1 MEGKQKSK
9 NKTIAISLI
18 PQELIE
24 SRILLINGKK
34 VMLDADLAL
43 LYQVK
48 TKALNQAVGRNRKRF
63 PDDFM
68 FRLTRAEKDY
78 VVTNCDHLKHLKFSP
93 TNPYA
98 FTEQGVAM
106 LSSVLSSARAI
117 EVNIQIMRT
126 FTKVRELLINN
137 SELRA
142 KIDLLEKK
150 YDNKFKIVFDA
161 IRTILEAK
169 KGDFKPPGRIGFK

>member
-1 MEGKQKSK
+1 MKKKTRKQSS
-9 NKTIAISLI
+9 NISLV

-34 VMLDADLAL
+34 VMLDADLAI

-48 TKALNQAVGRNRKRF
+48 TKVLNQAVKRNKKRF
-63 PDDFM
+63 PEDFM
-68 FRLTRAEKDY
+68 FELTKAEKDY
-78 VVTNCDHLKHLKFSP
+78 VVTNCDHLKHIKFSR

-106 LSSVLSSARAI
+106 LSSVLSSERAI

-126 FTKVRELLINN
+126 FTKIRELLISNV
-137 SELRA
+137 ELRA
-142 KIDLLEKK
+142 KIELLEKK

-161 IRTILEAK
+161 IKSIVETKKEDCKPAK
-169 KGDFKPPGRIGFK
+169 SIGVKG